1 MKNNKF
7 FKLQYKLKNNKFF
20 KLPHELQIKIYKFD
34 NTYRIIFNNVLQD
47 LIKKHNK
54 KKLRNIINP
63 HSFLIM
69 FL

>member
-1 MKNNKF
+1 MKKNRFIELPNE
-7 FKLQYKLKNNKFF
+7 LK
-20 KLPHELQIKIYKFD
+20 IKIYKFD
-34 NTYRIIFNNVLQD
+34 NTYKTVFNNVLED
-47 LIKKHNK
+47 LIKKYNK